1 MLRSIRVLLVMLATL
16 LLVAC
21 IDGEDDSPS
30 GNQVVDPPAT
40 TGVAMTLEGTV
51 AVGAPV
57 AAVLTIVDRRGN
69 TLVVE
74 SNASG
79 EYSVNLEG
87 RPGPF
92 LIRVVPKDSSLA
104 VMYSFASG
112 SGVANATPFTTL
124 ALFLAFGNGLE
135 AAFNDWASSAGSWD
149 RRDLEQALAVIN
161 ANFDEELSGIAA
173 VDPLRFD
180 FFTTPFAADSTGID
194 RFLDGFTVSVDLS
207 GDTYVIRDS
216 SGSKIPLDRDI
227 STEGYFIGAL
237 FIPHEGGT
245 WEFSLNTTINGDTT
259 SNTFEVPTEVVPW
272 REEHLLPTFWPVY
285 DSLLRAEN
293 LTNCEDEPEVQCD
306 IRITLTRFDRSFDVI
321 GGGGV
326 GTLVTGAFSVS
337 WLVSG
342 WFDAVGAPRQT
353 INEPVDMSVSWRWF
367 RTN

>member
-1 MLRSIRVLLVMLATL
+1 
-16 LLVAC
+16 
-21 IDGEDDSPS
+21 
-30 GNQVVDPPAT
+30 
-40 TGVAMTLEGTV
+40 
-51 AVGAPV
+51 
-57 AAVLTIVDRRGN
+57 
-69 TLVVE
+69 
-74 SNASG
+74 
-79 EYSVNLEG
+79 
-87 RPGPF
+87 
-92 LIRVVPKDSSLA
+92 
-104 VMYSFASG
+104 
-112 SGVANATPFTTL
+112 
-124 ALFLAFGNGLE
+124 
-135 AAFNDWASSAGSWD
+135 
-149 RRDLEQALAVIN
+149 
-161 ANFDEELSGIAA
+161 
-173 VDPLRFD
+173 
-180 FFTTPFAADSTGID
+180 
-194 RFLDGFTVSVDLS
+194 VSVDLS